1 MSVDN
6 KTKKAIDDLA
16 GAGSADKME
25 GKIHEVSGKVKK
37 AVGHATD
44 NKKLEAKGEAE
55 EGEGKIQHAM
65 GTVSAVAH
73 GIVDAVADGAHKM
86 TDAVKHI
93 VHHDDKPK
101 K

>member
-37 AVGHATD
+37 AVGHA
-44 NKKLEAKGEAE
+44 
-55 EGEGKIQHAM
+55 Q
-65 GTVSAVAH
+65 
-73 GIVDAVADGAHKM
+73 
-86 TDAVKHI
+86 
-93 VHHDDKPK
+93 
-101 K
+101 

>member
-44 NKKLEAKGEAE
+44 NKKLEAKG
-55 EGEGKIQHAM
+55 KIQHAM

-73 GIVDAVADGAHKM
+73 GIVDAVAEGAHKM